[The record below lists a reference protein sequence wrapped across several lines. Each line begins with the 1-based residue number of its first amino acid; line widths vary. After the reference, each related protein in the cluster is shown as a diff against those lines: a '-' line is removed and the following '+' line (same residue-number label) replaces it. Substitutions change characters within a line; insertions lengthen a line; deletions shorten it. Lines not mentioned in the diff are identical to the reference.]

1 MKTMTIEK
9 QLVLSKKASNVL
21 RLEIQEHLVYR
32 KEDSGIRAV
41 GQLFVQGLYEDDY
54 QEQIKLQEVL
64 EMDVL
69 APWEKLVNDKFAL
82 KVFEYHADIENGD
95 IILYITLHVHGLKED
110 TVQEQ
115 ASNSVEHMETDEIQ
129 EEENSV
135 QSQEAFEDLF
145 EDTNTTYTSYRM
157 VVAQP
162 QDTYE
167 SIASRYQV
175 DINELRSRNHNRTLE
190 TKMLVILPPTNEA

>member
-9 QLVLSKKASNVL
+9 QLELSKKVSSVL
-21 RLEIQEHLVYR
+21 QLAIQEHLVYR

-41 GQLFVQGLYEDDY
+41 GQLFIQGLYEDDY
-54 QEQIKLQEVL
+54 QEQVKLQEVL

-69 APWEKLVNDKFAL
+69 APWEKLLNDKFSL
-82 KVFEYHADIENGD
+82 KVFEYHADIENGNM
-95 IILYITLHVHGLKED
+95 IIYITLHVHGLKED

-115 ASNSVEHMETDEIQ
+115 TSNPVEQMEVNEIQ
-129 EEENSV
+129 EEESSI

-175 DINELRSRNHNRTLE
+175 DVNELRSRNHNRTLE
-190 TKMLVILPPTNEA
+190 TKMLVILPPTNAE